1 MKWNNITA
9 KRLAQ
14 IVANGST
21 PLAEV
26 YDKMF
31 STLQAKRPNIFLT
44 LTDGEPSDSNAVRKM
59 TKSLKGLGI
68 NMVALGLGPNT
79 VRATAIANNL
89 KYLGYDKTMAVS
101 RLKDIPNKV
110 ISLLDA

>member
-1 MKWNNITA
+1 VKFAVYAFSTQNRSVVCWSVKPENVKWNNITA

-31 STLQAKRPNIFLT
+31 PVLQSKRPDIF
-44 LTDGEPSDSNAVRKM
+44 
-59 TKSLKGLGI
+59 
-68 NMVALGLGPNT
+68 
-79 VRATAIANNL
+79 
-89 KYLGYDKTMAVS
+89 
-101 RLKDIPNKV
+101 
-110 ISLLDA
+110 

>member
-1 MKWNNITA
+1 MQLNTKKQQSALCEVLAFLKVKFAVYAFSTENRSMVCWSIKEENVKWNNITA

-31 STLQAKRPNIFLT
+31 STLQAKQTRYFF
-44 LTDGEPSDSNAVRKM
+44 D
-59 TKSLKGLGI
+59 I
-68 NMVALGLGPNT
+68 N
-79 VRATAIANNL
+79 
-89 KYLGYDKTMAVS
+89 
-101 RLKDIPNKV
+101 
-110 ISLLDA
+110 